1 MSEATKMRLARL
13 LVRAGHNI
21 QACGAMVPGSIY
33 RHNYETAFDLMDK
46 ELFRDALP
54 WLRSLRQFIY

>member
-1 MSEATKMRLARL
+1 MSEATKMRLTRL

-21 QACGAMVPGSIY
+21 QACGAMVSGSIY
-33 RHNYETAFDLMDK
+33 RYNYEMAFDLMDK
-46 ELFRDALP
+46 ELYGDAIT